1 MTWYFV
7 YFYSNCLEFCFTY
20 LFITFLLFQ
29 LLTLLICIITSVTS
43 TISCNLFFLVLCICN
58 RILAFF
64 PSKHCVNHVFKSAL
78 QIKLLI
84 FESGPSVFGWSS
96 LCQIKQAD
104 DASWE
109 IQDNLQKLTL
119 WTNLNVTLTYETIT
133 HFKVPY
139 LLIIRFIFLFLVST
153 EIVYMLYIKKNKQ
166 YFKCRS
172 L

>member
-1 MTWYFV
+1 MWRGTL
-7 YFYSNCLEFCFTY
+7 CLFLLKLSWVLFY

-64 PSKHCVNHVFKSAL
+64 SSKHCVNHVFKSAL

-153 EIVYMLYIKKNKQ
+153 HIVYMLYIKTNKH
-166 YFKCRS
+166 YFKCWS